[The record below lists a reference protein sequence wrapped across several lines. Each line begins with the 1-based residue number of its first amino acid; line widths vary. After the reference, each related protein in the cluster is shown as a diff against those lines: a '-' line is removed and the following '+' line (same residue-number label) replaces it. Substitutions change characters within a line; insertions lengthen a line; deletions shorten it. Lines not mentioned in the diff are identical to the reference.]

1 MGKAKGKSLQR
12 ERQKPCGMV
21 KRAWGSR
28 EKEEGKGRRRRKR
41 GREEEE
47 GTREKEG
54 GRREGSTACTVGI
67 GAPAGGKSLRVTQS
81 SGGAG

>member
-12 ERQKPCGMV
+12 ERQKQWGML

-28 EKEEGKGRRRRKR
+28 EKEEGKVRRRRKR
-41 GREEEE
+41 RREEEE

-54 GRREGSTACTVGI
+54 GSREGSTACTVWI
-67 GAPAGGKSLRVTQS
+67 GAPAGRKSLEVT
-81 SGGAG
+81 